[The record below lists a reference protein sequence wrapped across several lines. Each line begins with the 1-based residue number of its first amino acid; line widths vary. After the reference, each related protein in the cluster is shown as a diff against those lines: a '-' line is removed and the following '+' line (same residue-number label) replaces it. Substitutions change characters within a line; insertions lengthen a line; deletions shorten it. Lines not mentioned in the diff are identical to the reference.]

1 MNPVLDQL
9 SLENVLYP
17 LFKGEFSFK
26 PPQSTILAS
35 ETLTIHI
42 LGLLLS
48 PGLASMAQN
57 LEPVLKKPAWDWA

>member
-1 MNPVLDQL
+1 MNPLLDQL

-26 PPQSTILAS
+26 PLQLAILAC

-42 LGLLLS
+42 HGLFLS

-57 LEPVLKKPAWDWA
+57 LEPVLKKQA